1 MKRFFSIIK
10 FILRVKIILNE
21 PKNYKLVIFDGESLT
36 EIKSVIPKI
45 DYFVMQDRINDIDK
59 IYLSFKIFKLF
70 LRNYNGNIKTSYF
83 VSLLQIIKPK
93 AVITFIDNSIKFS
106 DLAKILNKEIKFIA
120 ILNAYRLEII
130 ENDYLY
136 KKKLIKINLNKR
148 FYIPKL
154 LAYGQ
159 CDIDI
164 YKKYKIKVKKFV
176 KVGNVRL
183 ANALEYIKKKKIKLK
198 RFRYDVCVMSDTTSN
213 AHFLNIEKKNA
224 ESGKYVEDGAVYT
237 VKYSIN
243 YCIKHKKKFI
253 FVLKTNTSNKKGQ
266 IDELNFYKK
275 FLTENEFNFLISN
288 TTKNK
293 TGLFVSHI
301 TMFQSNIAIGTI
313 STMLGEYLGLGG
325 KILACNFTKMK
336 VLDYPIKGICFI
348 RNPNFEQF
356 EKKLTNILSVNKK
369 KYFSKLNKSKNYIVA
384 HDKKY
389 SPISLIKKEIMN
401 AIK

>member
-1 MKRFFSIIK
+1 
-10 FILRVKIILNE
+10 
-21 PKNYKLVIFDGESLT
+21 
-36 EIKSVIPKI
+36 
-45 DYFVMQDRINDIDK
+45 MQDRINDIDK

-183 ANALEYIKKKKIKLK
+183 ANALEYIKKK
-198 RFRYDVCVMSDTTSN
+198 
-213 AHFLNIEKKNA
+213 
-224 ESGKYVEDGAVYT
+224 
-237 VKYSIN
+237 
-243 YCIKHKKKFI
+243 
-253 FVLKTNTSNKKGQ
+253 
-266 IDELNFYKK
+266 
-275 FLTENEFNFLISN
+275 
-288 TTKNK
+288 
-293 TGLFVSHI
+293 
-301 TMFQSNIAIGTI
+301 
-313 STMLGEYLGLGG
+313 
-325 KILACNFTKMK
+325 
-336 VLDYPIKGICFI
+336 
-348 RNPNFEQF
+348 
-356 EKKLTNILSVNKK
+356 LS
-369 KYFSKLNKSKNYIVA
+369 
-384 HDKKY
+384 
-389 SPISLIKKEIMN
+389 
-401 AIK
+401 